1 MQDKL
6 LVLAENQ
13 AITAAAVSDFYID
26 DTVVVNPG
34 HTMTAETRVRTLFT
48 GTAGSTLIVAI
59 EVGTDATFGT
69 KKTLATSAAIPLADL
84 VVGKQILV
92 PIPFNFDNTY
102 TFMRAYFT
110 PSVNFTAGKVDTVIQ
125 PSVFT
130 NHD

>member
-6 LVLAENQ
+6 LVLADNQ
-13 AITAAAVSDFYID
+13 AITAAAASDFYID
-26 DTVVVNPG
+26 DDTVVNPG
-34 HTMTAETRVRTLFT
+34 HTMIAETRVRTLFAGT
-48 GTAGSTLIVAI
+48 GGSTLTVAI

-69 KKTLATSAAIPLADL
+69 KKTLATSPAIALADL

-92 PIPFNFDNTY
+92 PIPFNPYPTY

-110 PSVNFTAGKVDTVIQ
+110 PSVNFTNGKVDTVIQ

-130 NHD
+130 NHS